1 MNVGVFLSFQITDSS
16 GYVTRS
22 GIAGSY
28 SSSIFS
34 FIRKVHTFLHSVYTN
49 FRFFSSHADYNEC
62 YREQS
67 SLIAQ

>member
-1 MNVGVFLSFQITDSS
+1 MNAGVFLSFQITDSS

-34 FIRKVHTFLHSVYTN
+34 FIRKVYTFLHSVYTN

-67 SLIAQ
+67 SLRAQ